1 MQTFNDFSQPRKREA
16 KGAHITHL
24 PSNEQLLQD
33 GTVEAKQAPIDLSV
47 KLHGEVRLFSAGFHL

>member
-1 MQTFNDFSQPRKREA
+1 MIFPNQENVRQKV
-16 KGAHITHL
+16 HILHTS
-24 PSNEQLLQD
+24 SNEQLLQD